1 MDHRTVLMAG
11 LIGLASLAYA
21 DDSREPLPDPLDLDQ
36 ALRLA
41 VADVPTLLSA
51 NAGREEANADFL
63 AAQSLHAMR
72 IDLEGRARLVQPS
85 FKSNDDDRNDSQARL
100 LVRKRL
106 YDFGYGDALESAADK
121 SRQASELEA
130 REARQ
135 QSVLTIMRAFFDVV
149 LADQSYARDNEAM
162 SVAFLAWDKAR
173 DENELGRFSDVELLR
188 LEADYEEARRQRL
201 STEQSQRLSRSR
213 LAIAMGRPND
223 LVSNLSPPAIE
234 PEQPAEGDFEEFWR
248 RVQAGQPR
256 LRALAMRLEAAN
268 DQLASARA
276 SDAPVLSAE
285 LEAAV
290 YNRNTASTHPL
301 GGGLLLEVPL
311 YTGSR
316 KDAALM
322 QAQAGVTAAKAAFL
336 EAQLQLRQQALEAWL
351 ERTRLRSDIRAFG
364 IQGDYRD
371 LYLDRS
377 RALYELEVK
386 TDLGDAM
393 TRISEV
399 RVKRMRALF
408 DWAVNEARI
417 KALTGSLL
425 EDKT

>member
-1 MDHRTVLMAG
+1 MIYQRLVLAG
-11 LIGLASLAYA
+11 LFVLASMASA
-21 DDSREPLPDPLDLDQ
+21 SDSREPLPDPLGLDQ

-41 VADVPTLLSA
+41 VEGVPALLSA
-51 NAGREEANADFL
+51 DAGREGANADLL
-63 AAQSLHAMR
+63 AAQSLHDFR
-72 IDLEGRARLVQPS
+72 IGLEGRARLVEPS
-85 FKSNDDDRNDSQARL
+85 FKSDNDDPNDSQARL
-100 LVRKRL
+100 LLSKRL
-106 YDFGYGDALESAADK
+106 YDFGYGEALESAADK
-121 SRQASELEA
+121 SRQASEFEV

-135 QSVLTIMRAFFDVV
+135 QHILTIMRAFFDVI
-149 LADQSYARDNEAM
+149 LADLSYARDNEAM
-162 SVAFLAWDKAR
+162 TVAFLAWDKAR

-201 STEQSQRLSRSR
+201 ITEQSQRLTRSR

-223 LVSNLSPPAIE
+223 LASNLSAPAIDLG
-234 PEQPAEGDFEEFWR
+234 QAAEGDFEEFWQ
-248 RVQAGQPR
+248 RVQAGHPL
-256 LRALAMRLEAAN
+256 LRALAMRLEAAS

-276 SDAPVLSAE
+276 SHGPVLSAE
-285 LEAAV
+285 LEAGV

-316 KDAALM
+316 KDAAVM
-322 QAQAGVTAAKAAFL
+322 QAQAGLTEAKGAHL

-351 ERTRLRSDIRAFG
+351 ERVRLRSDIRAFG

-393 TRISEV
+393 TRITEV

-408 DWAVNEARI
+408 DWAINEARI

-425 EDKT
+425 EDDT